1 MIDQLVSLFGV
12 LNSIKTKFLK
22 DSWKVLLV
30 SSIVIVPL
38 IYLIQRIMAVV
49 VGNGWAG
56 ITAWQAWNKMFGAII
71 KGGIPEIVKLGE
83 STVFFSAMY
92 SGIQM
97 FLILSIQILF
107 AGFVSWVIYQIIRKK
122 KIFGESLADW
132 PKPCFR
138 FLWGMW
144 VTLSPILLAG
154 LVGTISQIM
163 LSSQGTSATFS
174 PWAIV
179 SSAVVIGL
187 VFIFLRISFL
197 PYVRLESSER
207 FRDSIKYSVHI
218 SSGNITLI
226 LVVLVPVILL
236 SMVIT
241 YFTDSIH
248 FVKTIATVIGIFLV
262 AVVETALFL
271 SLTNKKQK
279 PGIQEN
285 KELLG

>member
-1 MIDQLVSLFGV
+1 MSLFAT
-12 LNSIKTKFLK
+12 LNSIKNKFLK
-22 DSWKVLLV
+22 DSWKILLV

-38 IYLIQRIMAVV
+38 IYLIKRTMAAV

-56 ITAWQAWNKMFGAII
+56 NTAWQAWNEMFGIII

-92 SGIQM
+92 SSIQM
-97 FLILSIQILF
+97 FIVLSVQILF
-107 AGFVSWVIYQIIRKK
+107 SGFISWIIYQIIRKK
-122 KIFGESLADW
+122 KTFRESFTDW
-132 PKPCFR
+132 VKPCFR

-154 LVGTISQIM
+154 LVGTIGQIL
-163 LSSQGTSATFS
+163 LSSQGVSATFS

-226 LVVLVPVILL
+226 LVVLTPVILL

-248 FVKTIATVIGIFLV
+248 FVKTVASIIGIFLV
-262 AVVETALFL
+262 TVVETALFL
-271 SLTNKKQK
+271 SLTDKKQK
-279 PGIQEN
+279 PGTPEN